1 MIDLN
6 GNNNTMMNHSDSP
19 SNPRRVKLY
28 GQPNSTTAY
37 EIRDFLNRSVVEF
50 DWIEL
55 SCDEDCDCELGIS
68 RLDDIRLP
76 VVEFPDG
83 THLFA
88 PTIREIAQRLGWV
101 TQPRF
106 KEYDLS
112 IYGAGPAGLSA
123 AVYAASEGLRTVL
136 IERHAVGGQAGTSS
150 LIENYMG
157 FPEGIS
163 GADLAERA
171 RQQAVKFGVE
181 LLLLREGVK
190 AEFKNNRIYVDMAD
204 GSKMIARANICA
216 TGVEYRRLNLPN
228 EDRFIN
234 LGLFYGAGASEAPM
248 CYNEHI
254 FVVGGGN
261 SSGQAAL
268 YFSRYAKQVTMLVR
282 GSNLAATLS
291 QYLLNRI
298 TNTPNIEVLFN
309 AQVTA
314 LDGDNTLRQIAIAD
328 CRNGSVQTVETQRLF
343 VCIGGEPNTEWAVE
357 TKIIRDGA
365 GYLVTGSD
373 LLKDGCSPDCWI
385 LDRDPFF
392 LETSVPGSFAAGDV
406 RHGSVKRVASAV
418 GEGAMSVTL
427 VHKYLEETR

>member
-1 MIDLN
+1 MTDN
-6 GNNNTMMNHSDSP
+6 SRSQPKTV
-19 SNPRRVKLY
+19 RLY
-28 GQPNSTTAY
+28 GQPNSAEAY

-50 DWIEL
+50 EWIEL
-55 SCDEDCDCELGIS
+55 TCDEDCHQKLG
-68 RLDDIRLP
+68 LATLNDIRLP

-83 THLFA
+83 TQIFA
-88 PTIREIAQRLGWV
+88 PTIQEIAQRLGWV
-101 TQPRF
+101 AQPKF

-157 FPEGIS
+157 FPNGIS

-181 LLLLREGVK
+181 LLLLREGTK

-204 GSKMIARANICA
+204 GNKMIANANICA

-234 LGLFYGAGASEAPM
+234 RGLFYGAGASEAPM
-248 CYNEHI
+248 CQGEHI

-261 SSGQAAL
+261 SAGQAAI
-268 YFSRYAKQVTMLVR
+268 YFSSHADKVTMLVR

-291 QYLLNRI
+291 QYLIDRI
-298 TNTPNIEVLFN
+298 TTTSNIEVLFN
-309 AQVTA
+309 AQVTGLEGDVVLQQIEINNS
-314 LDGDNTLRQIAIAD
+314 LDGSIRQVN
-328 CRNGSVQTVETQRLF
+328 CQRLF
-343 VCIGGEPNTEWAVE
+343 VCIGGAPNTEWAKD
-357 TKIIRDGA
+357 TSIIRDRS
-365 GYLVTGSD
+365 GYLITGSN
-373 LLKDGCSPDCWI
+373 LLKEGCSPECWT
-385 LDRDPFF
+385 LDREPFF

-418 GEGAMSVTL
+418 GEGAMAVTF